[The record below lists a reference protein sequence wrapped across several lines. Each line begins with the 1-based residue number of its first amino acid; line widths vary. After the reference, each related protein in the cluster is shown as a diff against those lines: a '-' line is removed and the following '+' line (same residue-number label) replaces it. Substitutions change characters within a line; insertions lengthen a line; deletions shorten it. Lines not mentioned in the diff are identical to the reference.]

1 MFDQKLHDSLPET
14 LRPLVRMAG
23 NLWWT
28 WSGYGGSLFRD
39 IDPQRWDECEHNPLQ
54 LLRTA
59 PSERLSQIAT
69 DPDYLE
75 RIERV
80 VSRFDEYMRA
90 KPGTPRSARDG
101 SQMTW
106 ARQHL
111 AGATPDRPI
120 AYFCAEYGIHES
132 LHLYA
137 GGLGMLAGDHL
148 KSASDLGIPMVG
160 IGLLYRQGYF
170 RQRINVDGW
179 QEEFYEDEDFGELPL
194 TLIRD
199 ETNQPLTVEVPIRSR
214 SVSVQIW
221 RADVGRVPL
230 YLLDTDFERNED
242 IDRWITAHLYG
253 GDATTRIVQE
263 VVLGIGGVRALRALG
278 ITPHVYH
285 LNEGHSAF
293 LTLEL
298 VRERVAAGES
308 FESAVQAV
316 KQSCIFT
323 SHTPVP
329 AGNDTFD
336 NSLMQE
342 VLGGFLKELGTD
354 AETVLGLG
362 RRHPN
367 DSMEPFGMTPLAIRL
382 SRSTNGVSKRHREVC
397 AHMWQQLW
405 PDTPVESSPIISVTN
420 GVHHPTWVAPLMR
433 RLFDQYLGPDWAMHA
448 DDPELW
454 QRVDRIPDAELWR
467 AHCLLRAR
475 LVTEARYRAERQWR
489 AAGESEQLVRS
500 AKRLLHPDVLTFGFA
515 RRVAAY
521 KRWHLLLADMER
533 AIALLDHSTQPVQF
547 VLAGKAHP
555 RDNEAKRILQ
565 QLMQWKERRE
575 LRGRVVFLQGY
586 DQYIAR
592 KLVQGVDVWLNLPLP
607 PLEASGTSGMKVVV
621 NGGLNCSVLD
631 GWWVEGS
638 NGENGWDVGEPYELP
653 ARGRLVAENRDE
665 DDSRSLLDLIEHEI
679 RPLFY
684 ARNREG
690 VPRGWVA
697 RVRASMKSL
706 APAFSATRMVKDYAR
721 LYYPD
726 QNNV

>member
-14 LRPLVRMAG
+14 LRPLVRMAA

-28 WSGYGGSLFRD
+28 WNGSGMSLFRD
-39 IDPQRWDECEHNPLQ
+39 IDPQRWDEADHNPLQ

-59 PSERLSQIAT
+59 TPERLSQVAV
-69 DPDYLE
+69 DPDYLQ
-75 RIERV
+75 RV
-80 VSRFDEYMRA
+80 EKTVARFDEYMRA
-90 KPGTPRSARDG
+90 KPGTPRSERDP
-101 SQMTW
+101 SITTW
-106 ARQHL
+106 ARQNL
-111 AGATPDRPI
+111 PGATAERPI

-148 KSASDLGIPMVG
+148 KSASDLGIPLVG

-179 QEEFYEDEDFGELPL
+179 QEEFYSDEDFRELPL
-194 TLIRD
+194 TLLRD
-199 ETNQPLTVEVPIRSR
+199 ETNQPLTVEVPIRGR
-214 SVSVQIW
+214 AVCAQIW

-230 YLLDTDFERNED
+230 YLLDTDCDRNED

-253 GDATTRIVQE
+253 GDSSTRIVQE

-278 ITPHVYH
+278 ITPHAYH

-298 VRERVAAGES
+298 VREQVASGVP
-308 FESAVQAV
+308 FEEAAKDVAQ
-316 KQSCIFT
+316 QCIFT
-323 SHTPVP
+323 THTPVP

-336 NSLMQE
+336 IALMHE
-342 VLGGFLKELGTD
+342 VLGDYLKELGTD
-354 AETVLGLG
+354 TETVLGLG

-367 DSMEPFGMTPLAIRL
+367 DSMEPFGMTPLAIRM
-382 SRSTNGVSKRHREVC
+382 SRSANGVSKRHGEVC
-397 AHMWQQLW
+397 ARMWQQMW
-405 PDTPVESSPIISVTN
+405 PDVPVEESPFIAVTN
-420 GVHHPTWVAPLMR
+420 GVHHATWVAPLMR
-433 RLFDQYLGPDWAMHA
+433 RLFDQYLGPDWALHA
-448 DDPELW
+448 DDPEVW
-454 QRVDRIPDAELWR
+454 QKIDQIPDAELWR
-467 AHCLLRAR
+467 AHSLLRAR
-475 LVTEARYRAERQWR
+475 LVAEARYRAEMQWR
-489 AAGESEQLVRS
+489 EAGESDQLIRS
-500 AKRLLHPDVLTFGFA
+500 AKRLLNPDILTIGFA
-515 RRVAAY
+515 RRVATY
-521 KRWHLLLADMER
+521 KRWNLLLSDMER
-533 AIALLDHSTQPVQF
+533 AIAMLNHPTQPVQF

-592 KLVQGVDVWLNLPLP
+592 RLVQGVDVWLNLPIP

-621 NGGLNCSVLD
+621 NGGLNCSILD
-631 GWWVEGS
+631 GWWIEGS
-638 NGENGWDVGEPYELP
+638 NGENGWNVGAPYELP
-653 ARGRLVAENRDE
+653 AKGRVATEDRSAADAQSLHDVIEN
-665 DDSRSLLDLIEHEI
+665 EI

-684 ARNREG
+684 DRNREG

-697 RVRASMKSL
+697 RMRASMKTL

-721 LYYPD
+721 IYYR
-726 QNNV
+726 

>member
-28 WSGYGGSLFRD
+28 WNDYGITLFRD
-39 IDPQRWDECEHNPLQ
+39 IDPQRWDACGHSPLQ

-59 PSERLSQIAT
+59 RPERLSQVAT
-69 DPDYLE
+69 DPDYLQ
-75 RIERV
+75 RIEKTV
-80 VSRFDEYMRA
+80 AKFDEYMRA
-90 KPGTPRSARDG
+90 KPGTPRSEREPAH
-101 SQMTW
+101 TW

-111 AGATPDRPI
+111 PQASADRPI

-137 GGLGMLAGDHL
+137 GGLGILAGDHL
-148 KSASDLGIPMVG
+148 KSASDLGLPLVA

-179 QEEFYEDEDFGELPL
+179 QEEFYSDEDFRELPL
-194 TLIRD
+194 TLLRD
-199 ETNQPLTVEVPIRSR
+199 ESNQPLTVDVPVRKR
-214 SVSVQIW
+214 KVAVQIW
-221 RADVGRVPL
+221 RADIGRVPL
-230 YLLDTDFERNED
+230 YLLDTDCDQNED

-253 GDATTRIVQE
+253 GDEATRIVQE

-278 ITPHVYH
+278 ITPHAHH

-298 VRERVAAGES
+298 VRERVADGET
-308 FESAVQAV
+308 FEAACAAVGRQ
-316 KQSCIFT
+316 CIFT
-323 SHTPVP
+323 THTPVP

-336 NSLMQE
+336 PTLMQA
-342 VLGGFLKELGTD
+342 VLGDFLQELGTD
-354 AETVLGLG
+354 IETVLGVG
-362 RRHPN
+362 RRHPS

-382 SRSTNGVSKRHREVC
+382 SRSSNGVSKRHGEVC
-397 AHMWQQLW
+397 ARMWQSLW
-405 PDTPVESSPIISVTN
+405 PDVPVEQSPIGAVTN
-420 GVHHPTWVAPLMR
+420 GVHHATWVAPLMR
-433 RLFDQYLGPDWAMHA
+433 RLFDQYLGPNWALHA

-454 QRVDRIPDAELWR
+454 QKIDAIPDAELWR
-467 AHCLLRAR
+467 AHSLLRAR
-475 LVTEARYRAERQWR
+475 LVAAARHRAEAQWR
-489 AAGESEQLVRS
+489 AAGESDQLVRS

-521 KRWHLLLADMER
+521 KRWNLLLSDMER
-533 AIALLDHSTQPVQF
+533 AVALLDHPTQPVQF

-565 QLMQWKERRE
+565 QLMQWKDRRE
-575 LRGRVVFLQGY
+575 LRGRVVFLQDY
-586 DQYIAR
+586 DQYVAR
-592 KLVQGVDVWLNLPLP
+592 KLVHGVDVWLNLPLP

-631 GWWVEGS
+631 GWWMEGS
-638 NGENGWDVGEPYELP
+638 NGENGWDIGPPYVLP
-653 ARGRLVAENRDE
+653 AKGRLIAEDRNAIDAQ
-665 DDSRSLLDLIEHEI
+665 SLLDLIENQI

-684 ARNREG
+684 ERNRDG
-690 VPRGWVA
+690 VPRGWMA

-706 APAFSATRMVKDYAR
+706 APLFSATRMVKDYAR
-721 LYYPD
+721 IYYP
-726 QNNV
+726 